1 MHRAIITPTH
11 VWRHEDGEALR
22 MDGII
27 IRTSATRQKNLTYP
41 SRHDGWHKHP
51 YTSHKAE
58 ESRISLHT
66 RWMT

>member
-11 VWRHEDGEALR
+11 VWQHEDGEALG

-27 IRTSATRQKNLTYP
+27 IRTEATRQKNLTYS

-51 YTSHKAE
+51 HRIHKAE
-58 ESRISLHT
+58 ATGRHRT
-66 RWMT
+66 T